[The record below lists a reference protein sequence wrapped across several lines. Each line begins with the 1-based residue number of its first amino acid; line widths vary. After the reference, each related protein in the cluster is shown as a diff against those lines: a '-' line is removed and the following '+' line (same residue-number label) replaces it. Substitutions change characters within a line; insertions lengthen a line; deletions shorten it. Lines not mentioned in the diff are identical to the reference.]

1 MTGRISIPAPFNEN
15 DFTVW
20 NALVCKYICQNK
32 DANFNKSDFLGAVID
47 DKISP
52 LGAYNKEMI
61 KKASA
66 GEQNQFYELL
76 KSCLKFL
83 RENRLIEFK
92 KEKNSKAFDEGYYI
106 ATERLKSICIEIA
119 KVLMPSIKSVL
130 EAEREAL
137 TEMNYRNIAG
147 FLEHLDKVNEFR
159 KSDSTKYVTHNEL
172 YKLAQLGVITL
183 YSDVIRIDVTM
194 SCEMHKP
201 YLYCG

>member
-32 DANFNKSDFLGAVID
+32 DANFNKSDFLSAVID

-61 KKASA
+61 KKARA

-76 KSCLKFL
+76 ESCLKFL
-83 RENRLIEFK
+83 RENRLVQIK
-92 KEKNSKAFDEGYYI
+92 KERNSKAFDEGYYI
-106 ATERLKSICIEIA
+106 ATERLKSICIEIE
-119 KVLMPSIKSVL
+119 KVLMPSIKSL
-130 EAEREAL
+130 LDAEREVQK
-137 TEMNYRNIAG
+137 MNYQNIARL
-147 FLEHLDKVNEFR
+147 LEHLDKGSEFR

-172 YKLAQLGVITL
+172 YKLARLGVITL
-183 YSDVIRIDVTM
+183 YSDDRISITT
-194 SCEMHKP
+194 HGKILKP
-201 YLYCG
+201 LLVHEIH